1 MVGYIFKISLYGIGK
16 YVTRFERLC
25 TLTHYSSDNNWRVT
39 AVIVHRKNEKL
50 HTKERTVA
58 LLTDILKAQ
67 MIHTSNLYET
77 QHQHLAQIICLLTC
91 SDTIHPY
98 KYDTIEYLVNHHAQS
113 LLYKILPTSDEAYTG
128 EVSRLVDKVAN
139 VIEMFYDPPTL
150 IREPTI
156 SWRVDFY
163 FRDYTFKGSYA
174 EISRLMGI
182 VMDPS
187 EYDRVGGLK
196 VYVGRLGDYMVCR
209 SIRTFLFVIE
219 QRLKDYLASNTNKKE
234 PAPSLPTTLYGY
246 MSSDVQDVVG
256 KYRSYRSYEAL
267 HVKTRAMFAFQY
279 TYDDYEKTDVSNL
292 ARMIYRALLNKITLL
307 YSK

>member
-1 MVGYIFKISLYGIGK
+1 MGYMFKISLYGVGK
-16 YVTRFERLC
+16 YVTRFLRVC
-25 TLTHYSSDNNWRVT
+25 TLTHYSSDNPWRIT
-39 AVIVHRKNEKL
+39 SIIVNKKNEKIS
-50 HTKERTVA
+50 TNERAVA
-58 LLTDILKAQ
+58 ILTDVFKAQ
-67 MIHTSNLYET
+67 MVHTSILYDK
-77 QHQHLAQIICLLTC
+77 QHQNLAKIVCLITC
-91 SDTIHPY
+91 SDIQHPY
-98 KYDTIEYLVNHHAQS
+98 MYEVSEYLVNHHARS
-113 LLYKILPTSDEAYTG
+113 LLYEMLPTSTEARNG
-128 EVSRLVDKVAN
+128 DVSRLVDEVVR

-196 VYVGRLGDYMVCR
+196 IYVGRLGDYMVCR

-234 PAPSLPTTLYGY
+234 PTPSLPNTLYGY
-246 MSSDVQDVVG
+246 MSNDIQDVVG

-267 HVKTRAMFAFQY
+267 HFKTRAMFAFQY

-292 ARMIYRALLNKITLL
+292 ARMLYRALLNKITPL